1 MKVSTKK
8 IESSSKFIDFFAHDI
23 LDYSVMQENSN
34 SFTPILSV
42 VDIRDVI
49 SELQEIQEE
58 KI

>member
-1 MKVSTKK
+1 MKESAKK
-8 IESSSKFIDFFAHDI
+8 IENSAKFIDYFAHDI
-23 LDYSVMQENSN
+23 LDYSVMQENSS

>member
-1 MKVSTKK
+1 MQVSTKK
-8 IESSSKFIDFFAHDI
+8 IENSSKFIDFFAHDI

>member
-8 IESSSKFIDFFAHDI
+8 IENSSKFIDFFAHDI